1 MLRKIGG
8 ARAGDK
14 ANCADA
20 RCAERRVREI
30 ADAHADIDALF
41 HQIDDAVDQKHARRN
56 ARERVQERRNNR
68 EHMQPAE
75 HDGCGER
82 KFAPR
87 LGMFPGQ
94 ATSGVIE
101 LIEHL
106 SARRGVSAAGL
117 GQR

>member
-41 HQIDDAVDQKHARRN
+41 HQIDDAVD
-56 ARERVQERRNNR
+56 
-68 EHMQPAE
+68 
-75 HDGCGER
+75 
-82 KFAPR
+82 
-87 LGMFPGQ
+87 
-94 ATSGVIE
+94 
-101 LIEHL
+101 
-106 SARRGVSAAGL
+106 
-117 GQR
+117 